1 MKRLLLSLLL
11 LPLPAAAHDPW
22 IQVNTTRPE
31 PKQPVYADLML
42 GNHGNNHRDFLL
54 AGKIPLAGSTLSLI
68 GGNGTVT
75 DLKPDIIDAGS
86 EEKEGFWSVKIP
98 SQPGGLYCVAHT
110 YDAVVTYAPKR
121 VLKSGKAFFF
131 SAAPDGNGAINQFSQ
146 PLGHPLEIIP
156 LEDPTKLAAGG
167 KLDVKVLFKGQPLK
181 DVVVSCIPQ
190 GKELADGFDPVHEA
204 RTDAGGGAELP
215 LPEANR
221 YLLVVHRKAPEE
233 TGEDHSAGT
242 EYAAT
247 LTLLVG
253 EK

>member
-1 MKRLLLSLLL
+1 MKRLMLAVLL
-11 LPLPAAAHDPW
+11 LPATGLAHDPW
-22 IQVNTTRPE
+22 VQLNTSRQE

-54 AGKIPLAGSTLSLI
+54 AGKIPLKGSTLSLI
-68 GGNGTVT
+68 SGKGTVT
-75 DLKPDIIDAGS
+75 DLKPGIADAGS

-121 VLKSGKAFFF
+121 VLKTGKAFFF
-131 SAAPDGNGAINQFSQ
+131 STAPDGSGVINKFSQ
-146 PLGHPLEIIP
+146 PIGHPLEIIP

-167 KLDVKVLFKGQPLK
+167 NLDVRVLFKGQPLK

-190 GKELADGFDPVHEA
+190 GKELADGFDAAHEA
-204 RTDAGGGAELP
+204 RTGSNGGAELP

-221 YLLVVHRKAPEE
+221 YLVVVHRKAPGE
-233 TGEDHSAGT
+233 TGEGYSAGS

-247 LTLLVG
+247 LSLLVG